1 MKTVVFAST
10 EDCLRSSIAA
20 TFFDAFSLPTVR
32 ALSVSNRSERTPPE
46 VIYAM
51 EEVGL
56 HAPDQPELVRAGV
69 LEGATLIVLFGD
81 FRTPPTVPTQR
92 WDVPL
97 PGGREIEHVRVIR
110 DALRRRVWR
119 LVAQHGW
126 YRLQPAKAVA
136 TRRGEAA
143 EHAPA

>member
-10 EDCLRSSIAA
+10 EDCARSTIAA

-46 VIYAM
+46 VVYAM

-56 HAPDQPELVRAGV
+56 HVPAQPEIVRAGI
-69 LEGATLIVLFGD
+69 LEGATLIVGFGD
-81 FRTPPTVPTQR
+81 LRTPPSVPAER

-97 PGGREIEHVRVIR
+97 SGGRDIDHVRLIR

-119 LVAQHGW
+119 LVAKHGW
-126 YRLQPAKAVA
+126 YRLQPANAF
-136 TRRGEAA
+136 RSRGAGTA
-143 EHAPA
+143 EHAPT